1 MSVLEVIGSIFA
13 IWAMSLYTFML
24 FKHRASDDQ
33 SKMDNYAKSKID
45 EINCQLQ
52 NTSIILE
59 KLSLEL
65 SLNKQ
70 EIIKMTG
77 TVDEAKKFVN
87 ANKLNNTFVTRVRK
101 DIGT

>member
-33 SKMDNYAKSKID
+33 AKMDSYAKLKID
-45 EINCQLQ
+45 EINIQMQ
-52 NTSIILE
+52 NTSTILE

-70 EIIKMTG
+70 EIIKMTS

-87 ANKLNNTFVTRVRK
+87 ANKLNNNFVTRVRK

>member
-1 MSVLEVIGSIFA
+1 MSVLEVIGSVFA
-13 IWAMSLYTFML
+13 IWAMALYTVML

-33 SKMDNYAKSKID
+33 AKMDNYAKSKID
-45 EINCQLQ
+45 EINCQLH

-70 EIIKMTG
+70 EIIKMTS

>member
-1 MSVLEVIGSIFA
+1 MSVVEVVGSVFA
-13 IWAMSLYTFML
+13 IWAMALYTVML
-24 FKHRASDDQ
+24 FKHRASDDRQ
-33 SKMDNYAKSKID
+33 KMDNYAKSKID

-87 ANKLNNTFVTRVRK
+87 ANKLNNNFVTRVRK